1 MRRAEAA
8 GYAAIVL
15 TIDTPILGSQQ
26 QSQYCCDAWLPLTA
40 HPSFPTLT
48 GRREADVR
56 NTFQLPPHLQ
66 LGILKDAGSQHAEGV
81 GAVCAC
87 FCCLQAQGG
96 DTVAHTPTGVKASQG
111 ESGLAEF
118 VRQNIDASLQWSDVQ
133 WLRKLTKLPVLL
145 KGVMTKEDAVLAV
158 KHGYTHLGTPVHLA
172 TQLAAH

>member
-1 MRRAEAA
+1 MHGCRLLR
-8 GYAAIVL
+8 I
-15 TIDTPILGSQQ
+15 PRS
-26 QSQYCCDAWLPLTA
+26 PR
-40 HPSFPTLT
+40 LT

-66 LGILKDAGSQHAEGV
+66 LGILKDASSQHAEGV
-81 GAVCAC
+81 DVVCVC
-87 FCCLQAQGG
+87 FCCLQAQGS
-96 DTVAHTPTGVKASQG
+96 DTVAHTPTGVKASKG

-158 KHGYTHLGTPVHLA
+158 KHGYPPWHTSVPGHPTRCSLVVHSSSVWMASLSR
-172 TQLAAH
+172 TTGLVS